1 MVRDLP
7 TGEIHNFFPSPLE
20 QHQCLKQD
28 QLEMKQH
35 ADTTIVGTS
44 FLLLLRGSLTFHK
57 LMSSLDIAPKFP
69 SASNHDIKKS
79 LVFTAGSKLVSTVC
93 LHSGKVAG
101 TPCTFM
107 KKAFR
112 FPLMKSLDGSCQI
125 SLRRKFINCPN
136 NSYLLLY

>member
-1 MVRDLP
+1 MQETVRDLP
-7 TGEIHNFFPSPLE
+7 TGEIHNFFPSPPLE

-79 LVFTAGSKLVSTVC
+79 LVLTAVSCVF
-93 LHSGKVAG
+93 LS
-101 TPCTFM
+101 
-107 KKAFR
+107 
-112 FPLMKSLDGSCQI
+112 
-125 SLRRKFINCPN
+125 
-136 NSYLLLY
+136 

>member
-1 MVRDLP
+1 MQETVRDLP
-7 TGEIHNFFPSPLE
+7 TGEIHNFFPSPPLE

-57 LMSSLDIAPKFP
+57 LMSSLDVAPKVP

-79 LVFTAGSKLVSTVC
+79 LVLMAVSSV
-93 LHSGKVAG
+93 L
-101 TPCTFM
+101 
-107 KKAFR
+107 
-112 FPLMKSLDGSCQI
+112 
-125 SLRRKFINCPN
+125 
-136 NSYLLLY
+136 